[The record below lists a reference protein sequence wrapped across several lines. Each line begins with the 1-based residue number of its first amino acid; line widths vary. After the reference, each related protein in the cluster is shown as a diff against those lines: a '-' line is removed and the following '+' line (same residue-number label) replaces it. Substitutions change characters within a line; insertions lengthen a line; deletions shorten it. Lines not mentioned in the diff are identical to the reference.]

1 MVETSE
7 RQPASDQD
15 WFLRAWQTYRKYRD
29 LDYMFH
35 SRVYA
40 LLRRELAVAPPG
52 FHFLDVACGDAAASA
67 GALAGSA
74 VGRYTGIDIS
84 RPALDLARRELAA
97 LHCPVALIE
106 RDFPEALAEWREPVD
121 VVWIGQSLHHFPP
134 DGKLAVMR
142 DVRRILAPGGRF
154 LIWEPTALAGRGPGR
169 LGGPAGGRAAHAA
182 VRARRR
188 RVADG
193 DRALPRVGL
202 SGDGRRLAGAGAGG
216 RVRGRRELFAD
227 PTGDRA
233 GLRLQVTRAPAARR
247 ASMSAPL
254 APRRDGGSRRRGCS
268 GLWRRARRGRRGR
281 GRSRG

>member
-97 LHCPVALIE
+97 LDCPVALIE
-106 RDFPEALAEWREPVD
+106 RDFPEALADWREPVD
-121 VVWIGQSLHHFPP
+121 VVWIGQSLHHFLP

-154 LIWEPTALAGRGPGR
+154 LIWEPTALPGEDRAGWADRLEAGRHTR
-169 LGGPAGGRAAHAA
+169 LSGLDDAEWRTVIEHCRASDYPET
-182 VRARRR
+182 
-188 RVADG
+188 ADG
-193 DRALPRVGL
+193 WLAL
-202 SGDGRRLAGAGAGG
+202 GREAGFADD
-216 RVRGRRELFAD
+216 RELFAD
-227 PTGDRA
+227 P
-233 GLRLQVTRAPAARR
+233 PEIARVYGFR
-247 ASMSAPL
+247 
-254 APRRDGGSRRRGCS
+254 
-268 GLWRRARRGRRGR
+268 
-281 GRSRG
+281 

>member
-15 WFLRAWQTYRKYRD
+15 WFLRAWQTYGKVRD

-74 VGRYTGIDIS
+74 VGRYSGIDIS
-84 RPALDLARRELAA
+84 RPALDLARQELAA
-97 LHCPVALIE
+97 LDCPVALIE
-106 RDFPEALAEWREPVD
+106 RDFPEALAAWRRPVD
-121 VVWIGQSLHHFPP
+121 VVWIGQSLHHFLP

-154 LIWEPTALAGRGPGR
+154 LIWEPTALPGEDRAGW
-169 LGGPAGGRAAHAA
+169 ADRAAHPP

-188 RVADG
+188 RVANG

-202 SGDGRRLAGAGAGG
+202 SGDGRRLAGAGPGG
-216 RVRGRRELFAD
+216 RVRGRPRALCRPA
-227 PTGDRA
+227 GDRA

-254 APRRDGGSRRRGCS
+254 APPASV
-268 GLWRRARRGRRGR
+268 
-281 GRSRG
+281 